1 MNDNI
6 IVINKKSRPY
16 KDVTW
21 DRITMIFKLNY
32 NNIFHPT
39 NGNIGECEVILSQGL
54 RYWKFYNEVQP
65 ESIIH
70 STSLPHHN
78 TTYTG

>member
-32 NNIFHPT
+32 NNISHLT
-39 NGNIGECEVILSQGL
+39 NRNIGECGVILSQGRL
-54 RYWKFYNEVQP
+54 IVMLYIQ
-65 ESIIH
+65 
-70 STSLPHHN
+70 
-78 TTYTG
+78 

>member
-21 DRITMIFKLNY
+21 DRIAMIFKLNY

-39 NGNIGECEVILSQGL
+39 NGNIGQCGAILSQGPKKD
-54 RYWKFYNEVQP
+54 KFFIF
-65 ESIIH
+65 SK
-70 STSLPHHN
+70 
-78 TTYTG
+78 